1 MAALALAATALVA
14 PIVGPPAPSPHA
26 RGASTALAV
35 IAHEQTARLLVGVL
49 ASQYVLIGALDVLFV
64 VLAIGVLDL
73 GGSGAGYLNAAFGL
87 GGVLGIAATVTLVG
101 RRRLAPPL
109 ALGAAVFSGAFLVI
123 GLWPTVAGTVALL
136 VAAGAGRSLFDVAG
150 RTLLQRAAPPQALAG
165 VFGVLEAGA
174 MAGLALGSLLVPALI
189 ALGGARAASIGLG
202 ALLPAVALL
211 AGRRLL
217 AVDGSATVPVVEISL
232 LRSVALF
239 APLGAPALEALA
251 RELQADEVTAGTT
264 VIREGDSGDLFYVI
278 SSGEVEVSSGGR
290 RLRLLG
296 RGEGFGEL
304 ALLLDVPRTADV
316 VATTDTRLY
325 ALGKEA
331 FVTSVTGH
339 PSSAGEAARLIRER
353 VPAEYP

>member
-1 MAALALAATALVA
+1 
-14 PIVGPPAPSPHA
+14 
-26 RGASTALAV
+26 
-35 IAHEQTARLLVGVL
+35 
-49 ASQYVLIGALDVLFV
+49 
-64 VLAIGVLDL
+64 
-73 GGSGAGYLNAAFGL
+73 
-87 GGVLGIAATVTLVG
+87 
-101 RRRLAPPL
+101 
-109 ALGAAVFSGAFLVI
+109 VI

-136 VAAGAGRSLFDVAG
+136 VAAGAGRSLLDVAG
-150 RTLLQRAAPPQALAG
+150 RTLLQRAAPPEALAG
-165 VFGVLEAGA
+165 VFGVLESGA

-202 ALLPAVALL
+202 ALLPVLGLL

-217 AVDGSATVPVVEISL
+217 AVDVSATVPIVELSL
-232 LRSVALF
+232 LRSVGLF

-251 RELQADEVTAGTT
+251 RQLEPREVTAGTT
-264 VIREGDSGDLFYVI
+264 VIREGEPGDVYYVI
-278 SSGEVEVSSGGR
+278 SSGDVEVSSGGR

-316 VATTDTRLY
+316 VATTDTSLY

-331 FVTSVTGH
+331 FVTSITGH

-353 VPAEYP
+353 VPAQ